1 MTISVGNNL
10 LALRSITS
18 LTKSTR
24 ELSNSFEKL
33 SSGLRINKASDDP
46 AGLAMAEGLR
56 ADAMLA
62 AVAVRNANDGISVV
76 SIADAAMGE
85 ISSILGRMAE
95 LAEQSANGTYTTTQR
110 SALASE
116 FVALGSEVERIA
128 STTAFNDMTLLSD
141 SSSISIQVG
150 FDNTGASV
158 VQIDGV
164 LATLNALGV
173 GNPGGALTYSIND
186 TSNAFAQTAA
196 AAALD
201 AINTAISTLATNRGQ
216 IGAAEGRLSAAI
228 SYLEVAREN
237 YVAADS
243 RIRDADIASEV
254 AELVRQQVLQQS
266 AAAILAQANQQPAV
280 ALSLLQ

>member
-1 MTISVGNNL
+1 MTISLGNNL
-10 LALRSITS
+10 SALRSITS

-164 LATLNALGV
+164 LATLDALGV
-173 GNPGGALTYSIND
+173 GTAGGALTYSIND

>member
-1 MTISVGNNL
+1 MTISLGSNL
-10 LALRSITS
+10 LALNAITNV
-18 LTKSTR
+18 TKSTR
-24 ELSNSFEKL
+24 ELSNSFERL

-46 AGLAMAEGLR
+46 AGLAMADGLR

-62 AVAVRNANDGISVV
+62 SVATQNANNGISVI
-76 SIADAAMGE
+76 SIADAALGE

-95 LAEQSANGTYTTTQR
+95 LAEQSANGTYSTTQR

-116 FVALGSEVERIA
+116 FVALASEIERIA
-128 STTAFNDMTLLSD
+128 GTTEFNDLSLLSD

-150 FDNTGASV
+150 FDNTASSV

-164 LATLNALGV
+164 LATLNALGL
-173 GNPGGALTYSIND
+173 GAASGALTYSIND
-186 TSNAFAQTAA
+186 TSTTFAQTAA

-201 AINTAISTLATNRGQ
+201 AINTAISTLATNRGA

-237 YVAADS
+237 YIAADS
-243 RIRDADIASEV
+243 RIRDADVASEV
-254 AELVRQQVLQQS
+254 ANLVSQQVLQQAS
-266 AAAILAQANQQPAV
+266 AAILAQANQQPAI

>member
-1 MTISVGNNL
+1 MTISLGNNL
-10 LALRSITS
+10 SALRSITS

-164 LATLNALGV
+164 LATLDALGV
-173 GNPGGALTYSIND
+173 GTPGGALSYSING
-186 TSNAFAQTAA
+186 TSDAFAQTAA

>member
-1 MTISVGNNL
+1 MTISLGNNL
-10 LALRSITS
+10 SALRSITS

-173 GNPGGALTYSIND
+173 GTAGGALTYSIND

>member
-1 MTISVGNNL
+1 MTISLGSNL
-10 LALRSITS
+10 LALNAITNV
-18 LTKSTR
+18 TKSTR
-24 ELSNSFEKL
+24 ALSSSFERL

-46 AGLAMAEGLR
+46 AGLAMADGLR

-62 AVAVRNANDGISVV
+62 SVAAQNANNGISVI
-76 SIADAAMGE
+76 SIADAALGE

-95 LAEQSANGTYTTTQR
+95 LAEQSANGTYSTTQR

-116 FVALGSEVERIA
+116 FVALGSEIERIA
-128 STTAFNDMTLLSD
+128 STTEFNDLKLLSN
-141 SSSISIQVG
+141 SSDISIQVG
-150 FDNTGASV
+150 FDSRGSSV

-164 LATLNALGV
+164 LATLNALGL
-173 GNPGGALTYSIND
+173 GGANGALTYSING
-186 TSNAFAQTAA
+186 TSDAFAQTAA

-201 AINTAISTLATNRGQ
+201 AINTAISTLATNRGA

-237 YVAADS
+237 YIAADS
-243 RIRDADIASEV
+243 RIRDADIAQEV
-254 AELVRQQVLQQS
+254 ANLVSQQVLQQAS
-266 AAAILAQANQQPAV
+266 AAILAQANQQPAV

>member
-1 MTISVGNNL
+1 MTISLGNNL
-10 LALRSITS
+10 SALRSITS

-116 FVALGSEVERIA
+116 FVALGSEIERIA

-164 LATLNALGV
+164 LATLDALGV
-173 GNPGGALTYSIND
+173 GTAGGALTYSIND

>member
-1 MTISVGNNL
+1 MTISLGNNL

-116 FVALGSEVERIA
+116 FVALGSEIERIA

-164 LATLNALGV
+164 LATLDALGV
-173 GNPGGALTYSIND
+173 GTAGGALTYSIND

>member
-1 MTISVGNNL
+1 MTISLGRNL

-173 GNPGGALTYSIND
+173 GTAGGALTYSIND

>member
-1 MTISVGNNL
+1 MTISLGNNL
-10 LALRSITS
+10 SALRSITS

-116 FVALGSEVERIA
+116 FVALGSEIERIA

-164 LATLNALGV
+164 LATLDALGV
-173 GNPGGALTYSIND
+173 GTPGGALSYSINGASD
-186 TSNAFAQTAA
+186 AFAQTAA

>member
-1 MTISVGNNL
+1 MTISLGSNL
-10 LALRSITS
+10 LALNAITNV
-18 LTKSTR
+18 TKSTR
-24 ELSNSFEKL
+24 ELSSSFERL

-46 AGLAMAEGLR
+46 AGLAMADGLR

-62 AVAVRNANDGISVV
+62 SVATQNANNGISVI
-76 SIADAAMGE
+76 SIADAALGE

-95 LAEQSANGTYTTTQR
+95 LAEQSANGTYSTTQR

-116 FVALGSEVERIA
+116 FVALGSEIERIA
-128 STTAFNDMTLLSD
+128 STTEFNDLSLLSD

-150 FDNTGASV
+150 FDNTANSV

-164 LATLNALGV
+164 LATLNALGL
-173 GNPGGALTYSIND
+173 GAASGALTYSIND

-201 AINTAISTLATNRGQ
+201 AINTAISTLATNRGA

-237 YVAADS
+237 YIAADS
-243 RIRDADIASEV
+243 RIRDADVASEV
-254 AELVRQQVLQQS
+254 ANLVSQQVLQQAS
-266 AAAILAQANQQPAV
+266 AAILAQANQQPAI